1 MGDYVIEGHVPAS
14 AIKRLLREKPAV
26 AGLSVPGMPL
36 GSPGMEVPGKKD
48 AYDVVAFDK
57 AGKIA
62 VFKAIAEFSTR
73 KSIMKKLFPIV
84 LLINHSVHAVAA
96 EDIPGKGVINRV
108 DAAAGVVN
116 INHEPIATLKW
127 PAMSMDFKVADKRQL
142 VPLKAGQTV
151 SFGLTKDAAQG
162 YVISRID
169 VLNAAK

>member
-1 MGDYVIEGHVPAS
+1 MNACTRILA
-14 AIKRLLREKPAV
+14 AALCCLATTAV
-26 AGLSVPGMPL
+26 LAA
-36 GSPGMEVPGKKD
+36 D
-48 AYDVVAFDK
+48 A
-57 AGKIA
+57 A
-62 VFKAIAEFSTR
+62 V
-73 KSIMKKLFPIV
+73 
-84 LLINHSVHAVAA
+84 
-96 EDIPGKGVINRV
+96 GKGVINRV

-116 INHEPIATLKW
+116 INHEPIAALKW